1 MVKRDPEGVRS
12 REECEGA
19 GEGKAV
25 KVVSIEVD
33 GNDDEGAV
41 VGVV

>member
-1 MVKRDPEGVRS
+1 MVKAEGVRS
-12 REECEGA
+12 REQCEGA

-25 KVVSIEVD
+25 VKLVSIEIEGVD
-33 GNDDEGAV
+33 EEGAV

>member
-1 MVKRDPEGVRS
+1 MRS
-12 REECEGA
+12 REECEEA

-25 KVVSIEVD
+25 KAVSIEVD
-33 GNDDEGAV
+33 GDDEEGAV